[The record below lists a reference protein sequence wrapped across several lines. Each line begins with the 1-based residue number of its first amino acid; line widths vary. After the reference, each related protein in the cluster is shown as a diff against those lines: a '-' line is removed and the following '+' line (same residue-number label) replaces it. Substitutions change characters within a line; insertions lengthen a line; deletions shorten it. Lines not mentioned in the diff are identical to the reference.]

1 MNSKKTPFTSTASIG
16 TSTTGLS
23 FNTGNT
29 NDYYDRLLLQI
40 EKQQRVIKNLE
51 QQLKEK
57 NSEVNLDLTKD
68 DIKFILMKCH
78 PDKNMNS
85 KQAAKVTAKL
95 LKLRE
100 SK

>member
-1 MNSKKTPFTSTASIG
+1 MNSKKTPFTSTANIG

-23 FNTGNT
+23 FDTGIT
-29 NDYYDRLLLQI
+29 NDYYNRLLLQI

-57 NSEVNLDLTKD
+57 NAEVNLDLTKD

-78 PDKNMNS
+78 PDKNINS
-85 KQAAKVTAKL
+85 KLAAKVTAKL